1 MKSGIVLALALAGCS
16 KATPTPAP
24 PVVSV
29 AAVASPPSASAP
41 ASSAPPAERSGPPI
55 VLDGKAFDPDTGAP
69 WTAPSAA
76 PAWPTPRG
84 REATYG
90 DEGSVGTAGDCRV
103 VVGKTRIAC
112 LDNKSNVRW
121 SLPPMKSV
129 FDGGADMLSLP
140 DGDALI
146 YGWGMISDSGAELVR
161 VRLGDGKV
169 VFRVE
174 LAPAGVGHSKYR
186 HDVFVRARGDRLDVV
201 SVGSHAK
208 WVEVLGATT
217 GKSLARW
224 SPKETQ

>member
-1 MKSGIVLALALAGCS
+1 MKSGIVLTLALVGCS
-16 KATPTPAP
+16 KGSPTPAP

-29 AAVASPPSASAP
+29 GAVASPPSASA
-41 ASSAPPAERSGPPI
+41 APPPAPVAARLGPPI
-55 VLDGKAFDPDTGAP
+55 VLAGKAFDADTGAA
-69 WTAPSAA
+69 WTAAAA
-76 PAWPTPRG
+76 PAWPTPRS
-84 REATYG
+84 REVTYG

-112 LDNKSNVRW
+112 LDNKSRVRW

-161 VRLGDGKV
+161 VHLGDGKV

-201 SVGSHAK
+201 SIGSYAT
-208 WVEVLGATT
+208 WVEVVGAAT
-217 GKSLARW
+217 GKRLARW